1 MDKLVEN
8 TEKKLNKKVDGK
20 VDGKIDDKNC
30 KITKNQQIIIDLIAQ
45 NPYIVREQIAKKIG
59 ISVTSVS
66 NNLKKL
72 SEKCIIKRVGSD
84 KNGYWQ
90 ILDKK

>member
-8 TEKKLNKKVDGK
+8 TEKNLNGK
-20 VDGKIDDKNC
+20 VDDKVDDKNC
-30 KITKNQQIIIDLIAQ
+30 KITKNQQKIIDLIAQ
-45 NPYIVREQIAKKIG
+45 NPYIVREQIARKIG

-72 SEKCIIKRVGSD
+72 SEKSIIKRIGSN
-84 KNGYWQ
+84 KKGYWQ
-90 ILDKK
+90 ILNKK